1 MKKIALLIIILSI
14 AFTTVEAQV
23 GINNANPDTTAVL
36 DLKSTS
42 KGFLIPRMTSS
53 ERDIMSS
60 FGNVPANSLLVFDT
74 DLRKFCFWDAP
85 HSRWDVINNWESATS
100 QGSNVYI
107 NDTICV
113 GIGTTNIHAQL
124 DLAGPANKGPNIDG
138 NKLLI
143 RGYDNDGT
151 QIYVIKAEDE
161 NGGVDFYI
169 LGKTTSSGRASMYFA
184 GNFGIGTQSPS
195 ERLEVNGNIKAT
207 EFIGNG
213 AIPIGG
219 IIMWSGTTSNIPAG
233 WALCDGQTVN
243 GHTTPNLKGRFI
255 VGAGGSYSPGNTGGA
270 ERVTLTINEMP
281 SHNHGINDPGHHHQ
295 YTTANNYVN
304 DLETDPS
311 TNTDQVRQ
319 NWKHKNTDNE
329 YTGIT
334 IQNTGGGQSHE
345 NRPPYYALAY
355 IMRVQ

>member
-1 MKKIALLIIILSI
+1 MKKIAILIIILSI
-14 AFTTVEAQV
+14 AFTTVKAQV

-42 KGFLIPRMTSS
+42 KGLLIPRMTSS

-85 HSRWDVINNWESATS
+85 HSRWDVINNWEAATPH
-100 QGSNVYI
+100 GSNVYI

-113 GIGTTNIHAQL
+113 GIGTSNVQAQL
-124 DLAGPANKGPNIDG
+124 DLAGPSNKGPNVDG
-138 NKLLI
+138 KKLWI
-143 RGYDNDGT
+143 RNYDNDGSEVY
-151 QIYVIKAEDE
+151 IIKAEDE

-169 LGKTTSSGRASMYFA
+169 LGKTSSSGLATMYFA

-195 ERLEVNGNIKAT
+195 ERLEVDGKVKAT
-207 EFIGNG
+207 EFIGSG
-213 AIPIGG
+213 TIPIGG
-219 IIMWSGTTSNIPAG
+219 IIMWSGTTSNIPSG
-233 WALCDGQTVN
+233 WALCNGQTVN
-243 GHTTPNLKGRFI
+243 SHVTPDLRGRFI

-270 ERVTLTINEMP
+270 ATVMLTINEMP
-281 SHNHGINDPGHHHQ
+281 AHNHGINDPGHTHGFW
-295 YTTANNYVN
+295 TASNYVN

-311 TNTDQVRQ
+311 TNTDHVRQ
-319 NWKHKNTDNE
+319 NTGNFNTTSSA
-329 YTGIT
+329 TGIT

-345 NRPPYYALAY
+345 NRPPFYALAY